1 MPHYR
6 KYCCKQVF
14 LSGNENAVHER
25 EGMGRPQA
33 ICAVICSCRR
43 AGAPVIDYFGKYDAE
58 SVGKI
63 ILLEGII
70 HLVRMLENMLGKMV
84 GKDV

>member
-1 MPHYR
+1 
-6 KYCCKQVF
+6 
-14 LSGNENAVHER
+14 
-25 EGMGRPQA
+25 
-33 ICAVICSCRR
+33 
-43 AGAPVIDYFGKYDAE
+43 VIDYFGKYDAE

-70 HLVRMLENMLGKMV
+70 HLVRMLENMLVKMV